1 MKKKLVVFDLD
12 GTLLDTLPDIQ
23 KALNYALS
31 PYEIPQVELGETRRL
46 VGRGLRNA
54 LYGAVAESGVRIED
68 NDLALMYELL
78 VSSYMRHPS
87 ENTYPYDGIP
97 ELLKHLD
104 KEGIMVAIAS
114 NKKDEIV
121 KRIVKDVLPFV
132 HFTFVIGQKDEYPLK
147 PDPEGILTEIG
158 KLGLDRDD
166 IVYVGDSEVDAETG
180 KNAGCDYLIVNYGF
194 RTERELEEKGITNTV
209 DSPQILMTRLDSLF
223 KQHSLEHR

>member
-12 GTLLDTLPDIQ
+12 GTLLDTLSDIQ

-31 PYEIPQVELGETRRL
+31 PYEIPPVDLAETRRL

-68 NDLALMYELL
+68 NDLSLMYELL

-87 ENTYPYDGIP
+87 ENTYPYEGIP
-97 ELLKHLD
+97 ELLEHLD
-104 KEGIMVAIAS
+104 KEGIMVAIVS

-121 KRIVKDVLPFV
+121 KRIVKNVLPFV
-132 HFTFVIGQKDEYPLK
+132 HFTFIIGQKDAYPLK

-158 KLGLDRDD
+158 KLGLNRDD

-180 KNAGCDYLIVNYGF
+180 KNANCDYLIVNYGF
-194 RTERELEEKGITNTV
+194 RTEKELEESGITNTV
-209 DSPQILMTRLDSLF
+209 DSPRGLMTRLDSLF
-223 KQHSLEHR
+223 K